1 MNKVLSEISL
11 KLAIM
16 LYHQIST
23 IT

>member
-1 MNKVLSEISL
+1 VLSEISL